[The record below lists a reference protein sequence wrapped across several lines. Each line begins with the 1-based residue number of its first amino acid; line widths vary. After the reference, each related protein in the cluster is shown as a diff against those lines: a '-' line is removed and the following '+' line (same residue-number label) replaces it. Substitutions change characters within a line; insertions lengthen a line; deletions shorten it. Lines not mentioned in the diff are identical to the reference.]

1 MRRTS
6 RTAGSKGSE
15 FGGVMTVFIAS
26 FAVMLAATLS
36 IVGVRAL
43 LTAETDAKVNTFGP
57 MTYTNTQVEEAAE
70 MLATLE
76 NGLYLGRKGSDSSVK
91 DSLVIPKQATVKNL
105 EGADKKPVFIRV
117 SLNYS
122 IYDKDYINITAL
134 YPPESIS
141 YAVDLYDAS
150 TNPDG
155 MWTKVGDYYYY
166 RKIVNPGESTAPIF
180 NTGAYSNQEITK
192 VGDNTVTTDKT
203 GSIELV
209 FPKATWLD
217 KDCEVEIDVVADTVQ
232 AVSHDRSGWTKDDYE
247 TSEISSVWKG
257 VTATITSK
265 PDQTVTWAPST

>member
-1 MRRTS
+1 MRRIS
-6 RTAGSKGSE
+6 RTADSKGSE

-76 NGLYLGRKGSDSSVK
+76 NGLYLGKKGSGSSAK

-141 YAVDLYDAS
+141 YAVDTS
-150 TNPDG
+150 N
-155 MWTKVGDYYYY
+155 WTKVGDYYYY
-166 RKIVNPGESTAPIF
+166 GKIVNPGESTAPIF
-180 NTGAYSNQEITK
+180 TDDAYGNQEITK
-192 VGDNTVTTDKT
+192 VGGNTVTTDNT

-209 FPKATWLD
+209 FPKATLLD
-217 KDCEVEIDVVADTVQ
+217 EDCEVEIDVVADTVQ

-247 TSEISSVWKG
+247 TSEISSVWEG

-265 PDQTVTWAPST
+265 PDQMVTWAES

>member
-1 MRRTS
+1 MRRIS
-6 RTAGSKGSE
+6 RTADSKGSE

-76 NGLYLGRKGSDSSVK
+76 NGLYLGRKGSGSSVK

-122 IYDKDYINITAL
+122 IYDTDYINITAL

-150 TNPDG
+150 TNPTG
-155 MWTKVGDYYYY
+155 MWTKIGDYYYY
-166 RKIVNPGESTAPIF
+166 RKIVNPGESTSAIF
-180 NTGAYSNQEITK
+180 TDAAYSNEQK
-192 VGDNTVTTDKT
+192 VNDSAYETKT

-217 KDCEVEIDVVADTVQ
+217 EDCEVEIDVIADTVQ

-247 TSEISSVWKG
+247 TDEIASVWDG

-265 PDQTVTWAPST
+265 PNQTVTWAASA